1 MRYYGNS
8 VCTGCKTTRMMLDK
22 YGLPYEY
29 IDVSTIP
36 GFEGEIPQL
45 ELDNGQFLVGTQPI
59 MNWIRRKTNE
69 IY

>member
-1 MRYYGNS
+1 MRYYGS
-8 VCTGCKTTRMMLDK
+8 ATCQGCKVTRKILDR
-22 YGLPYEY
+22 YGISYEY

-45 ELDNGQFLVGTQPI
+45 ELNNGQFLVGTQPI
-59 MNWIRRKTNE
+59 MNWIRRETNE

>member
-1 MRYYGNS
+1 MTRKILDRYGIS
-8 VCTGCKTTRMMLDK
+8 
-22 YGLPYEY
+22 YEY

-45 ELDNGQFLVGTQPI
+45 ELNNGQFLVGTQPI
-59 MNWIRRKTNE
+59 MNWIRRETNE